1 MLKIEKWNKIS
12 FNFIKFVNVALIFL
26 IGMVLVTTYGAL
38 KKTNGKFGSA
48 DVVFML
54 VTIVVASFIY
64 FLYKKNIKSKNIVI
78 FILVVGFI
86 IRLAWV
92 FSINSIPVSDYN
104 GIYKTTQDI
113 LQGNF
118 EQLRG
123 IGYYARFPHL
133 TIPLLFA
140 SLMRYIFPVNLF
152 IAVKVLNCIFSTL
165 GIFFMYLLGK
175 EIFKKDSYGII
186 GAFFM
191 AFYPPIILYTAV
203 YCNEN
208 QAIPFYILA
217 IYLFLK
223 NVNKENKYKGL
234 FLAGIALSIGN
245 LFRMVA
251 TIVIA
256 AFILYLIVCVDFNVK
271 ERFKKGL
278 VVILGFAIP
287 LFTISVALRSIDF
300 TEQQLWEG
308 SEPKITNILKGTNI
322 EGGGGWNHEDAIIPE
337 TYNFDKEKIEEVCKE
352 IIFNRLTTTPIK
364 ELANFYYKK
373 YTGIW
378 SNGEFSGAYWAEHSI
393 EDSDMKIRI
402 SQNGIWYIRLFY
414 LILIGFTFIGL
425 FNRKALKENMGINLI
440 YFIFCGYGIMFLIT
454 ERQDR
459 YTFIVCWI
467 FILLAMNGINLMKRL
482 GADKWRS
489 LD

>member
-26 IGMVLVTTYGAL
+26 IGMVLITTYEAL

-48 DVVFML
+48 DVIFILITV
-54 VTIVVASFIY
+54 IAGSCIY
-64 FLYKKNIKSKNIVI
+64 FLHKKNIKSKNIVI
-78 FILVVGFI
+78 FILIVGFI
-86 IRLAWV
+86 IRLVWV

-104 GIYKTTQDI
+104 GIYKTTHDI

-140 SLMRYIFPVNLF
+140 SLMRYIFPINLF
-152 IAVKVLNCIFSTL
+152 IAVKVLNCIFSAL

-271 ERFKKGL
+271 ERMKKGL

-287 LFTISVALRSIDF
+287 LFTISFGLRIIDF
-300 TEQQLWEG
+300 TEQQLWAG

-322 EGGGGWNHEDAIIPE
+322 EGGGGWTHEDAIIPE
-337 TYNFDKEKIEEVCKE
+337 TYDFDKEKIEEVCKE

-414 LILIGFTFIGL
+414 LILIGFTFMGL

-482 GADKWRS
+482 GAGKWKS